1 VEALGQRRKKR
12 LKFFQSNPWCCFCG
26 GSKPA
31 TTIDHTPQRSMFDN
45 RIWPEGYEFPAC
57 DDCNHRTGNDEL
69 LVAMLAKVRPA
80 YETGA
85 TTDNFMELVAGV
97 RNNHPE
103 VFNSIGMLGAAERK
117 RLIRERGIPV
127 PVGML
132 PSELP
137 IVSLRH
143 PAVAAVMD
151 AFAAK
156 LLMALHYRHTGTILP
171 KTGLITYRWYTN
183 ADTRP
188 EALDQVLKVLKGS
201 PELRRQTTSLKE
213 QFDYRFAVES
223 NMRTAAFLVEFAT
236 AFYIFGL
243 TTSDPDTHEWADGVR
258 KLRPF
263 Q

>member
-1 VEALGQRRKKR
+1 
-12 LKFFQSNPWCCFCG
+12 
-26 GSKPA
+26 
-31 TTIDHTPQRSMFDN
+31 MFDN

-223 NMRTAAFLVEFAT
+223 NMRTAVLVEFAT

>member
-1 VEALGQRRKKR
+1 LGQRNQKR
-12 LKFFQSNPWCCFCG
+12 EAFFQRHPMCCFCG
-26 GSKPA
+26 GTTLA
-31 TTIDHTPQRSMFDN
+31 TTIDHVPQRAMFDN
-45 RIWPEGYEFPAC
+45 KIWPEGYEFPAC
-57 DDCNHRTGNDEL
+57 DDCNQRTANDEQ

-80 YETGA
+80 YESDAVTEDLMKRA
-85 TTDNFMELVAGV
+85 TAV
-97 RNNHPE
+97 RNNHRE
-103 VFNSIGMLGAAERK
+103 IFDSFGLLGAAETK
-117 RLIRERGIPV
+117 RLVRDRGISV
-127 PVGML
+127 PAGMV
-132 PSELP
+132 PSEVP
-137 IVSLRH
+137 ILSLRH
-143 PAVAAVMD
+143 PAIAAVMD

-171 KTGLITYRWYTN
+171 ESGIITYRWYTN

-188 EALDQVLKVLKGS
+188 EALDQVLKVLKGN

-223 NMRTAAFLVEFAT
+223 NMNTAGFLVEFAT

-243 TTSDPDTHEWADGVR
+243 TSSEPGTHEWADGVR